1 MRWRH
6 PLGGCAAWLI
16 VEGFQRL
23 IACRAEKAKTFTR
36 GSAKVVGGAD
46 ALLWGVETP
55 LLPVGAGRDGIKLL
69 DLMVGE
75 PVAYTTGFPS

>member
-6 PLGGCAAWLI
+6 PLRGVARLI
-16 VEGFQRL
+16 GEGFQHPAPR
-23 IACRAEKAKTFTR
+23 RAEKAKTFAR
-36 GSAKVVGGAD
+36 GSARIVGGAD

-55 LLPVGAGRDGIKLL
+55 LLPVGAGRDGTKLL